1 MNRPHI
7 WHSQCPPTWPE
18 WARQW
23 AGSKGSL
30 TLRLMGLN
38 RGFDVEPVFQGLG
51 RVTGLDA
58 DMLGLPV
65 GRRVKARRVRLHV
78 GQRVERP
85 EAKRPVVLAQ
95 TLMAVNGP
103 VCDWPFWRG
112 LGSRSLGSVLFS
124 DPGVERGQLYFAKLP
139 ASTPWVMGLLE
150 CDNLL
155 GIQRSGGDTAT
166 PHTEFY
172 ARCAQY
178 RRGQGTTPLWVF
190 EVFLPALQDFKSGTL
205 E

>member
-1 MNRPHI
+1 
-7 WHSQCPPTWPE
+7 
-18 WARQW
+18 
-23 AGSKGSL
+23 
-30 TLRLMGLN
+30 MGLQQ
-38 RGFDVEPVFQGLG
+38 GFDVERVFQGAG

-65 GRRVKARRVRLHV
+65 GRKVKARRVRLQV
-78 GQRVERP
+78 GTN
-85 EAKRPVVLAQ
+85 ASKRAVVLAQ

-124 DPGVERGQLYFAKLP
+124 DPGVERGPLYFAKLP
-139 ASTPWVMGLLE
+139 ASTPWVRGLLK
-150 CDNLL
+150 
-155 GIQRSGGDTAT
+155 SGT
-166 PHTEFY
+166 PAPEFY

-190 EVFLPALQDFKSGTL
+190 EVFLPALQDLKSGTL

>member
-1 MNRPHI
+1 
-7 WHSQCPPTWPE
+7 
-18 WARQW
+18 
-23 AGSKGSL
+23 
-30 TLRLMGLN
+30 MGLKQ
-38 RGFDVEPVFQGLG
+38 GFDVERVYQGMGL
-51 RVTGLDA
+51 VTGLDA

-78 GQRVERP
+78 GGLINDGKALEKQ
-85 EAKRPVVLAQ
+85 AVVLAQ

-124 DPGVERGQLYFAKLP
+124 DPGVKRGPLYFAKLP
-139 ASTPWVMGLLE
+139 ASTPWVRSLLE
-150 CDNLL
+150 N
-155 GIQRSGGDTAT
+155 QT
-166 PHTEFY
+166 PGNGEVHPKACTTTPEFY

-178 RRGQGTTPLWVF
+178 KRGKGTTPLWVF
-190 EVFLPALQDFKSGTL
+190 EVFLPALQDFKFGTV

>member
-1 MNRPHI
+1 
-7 WHSQCPPTWPE
+7 
-18 WARQW
+18 
-23 AGSKGSL
+23 
-30 TLRLMGLN
+30 MGLQQ
-38 RGFDVEPVFQGLG
+38 GFNVERVFQGTG
-51 RVTGLDA
+51 YVTGLDA

-65 GRRVKARRVRLHV
+65 GRKVKARRVRLHIGRNESQSSENQV
-78 GQRVERP
+78 
-85 EAKRPVVLAQ
+85 VVLAQ

-124 DPGVERGQLYFAKLP
+124 DPGVERGTLYFAKLP
-139 ASTPWVMGLLE
+139 ASTPWVRGLLE
-150 CDNLL
+150 NLRHDRNKSDPKAFVDNAQDGYAMDSL
-155 GIQRSGGDTAT
+155 
-166 PHTEFY
+166 HTTQPEFY